1 VPAGKFR
8 TILNFFTIRVP
19 VGKSSATGAGDA
31 LSGNFP
37 SFMSAQIKNMTLP
50 RSPYD
55 PTLIQN
61 CFMQCVFRVLGSVFL
76 STSMG
81 WYGVEARW
89 VR

>member
-1 VPAGKFR
+1 MPAGKFR

-61 CFMQCVFRVLGSVFL
+61 CFMQCVCVCVCRVLGSVFL
-76 STSMG
+76 STTSTG
-81 WYGVEARW
+81 
-89 VR
+89 